1 MIIRGGVLAA
11 ALCLFACATTK
22 DSVGGGD
29 SRLDDSTQPEKPV
42 AGGGGKVVECG
53 PDGKGDVVLLDAR
66 TAGPLTCTAVT
77 VTAEPMN
84 CETNCSSDKV
94 FEGRTNKRGQIATTG
109 AFSNARLVAVADG
122 YSPSY
127 LRGATLSGGKIL
139 ELEMAPTEG
148 FWLKVL
154 DADGNYLQDLPVTFK
169 QGSEVI
175 ASLRTN
181 ELANVFFSQ
190 RNPFSGDPVS
200 VEATGFQNHTIAG
213 LAELGDDG
221 HTLVLKK

>member
-1 MIIRGGVLAA
+1 MILATA
-11 ALCLFACATTK
+11 ISLVACATAK

-42 AGGGGKVVECG
+42 IAGGSRVECG
-53 PDGKGDVVLLDAR
+53 PEAKGDLVLLDAR
-66 TAGPLTCTAVT
+66 TAGPLTCTPVT

-84 CETNCSSDKV
+84 CEANCSSDKV
-94 FEGRTNKRGQIATTG
+94 FEGRTNKRGQIVAAG

-127 LRGATLSGGKIL
+127 LRGASLSAGKIL
-139 ELEMAPTEG
+139 ELEMAPAEG
-148 FWLKVL
+148 FWLKVI
-154 DADGNYLQDLPVTFK
+154 DAEGNYLQDVAVTFK
-169 QGSEVI
+169 QGADVI

-181 ELANVFFSQ
+181 ELANVFFPQ

-200 VEATGFQNHTIAG
+200 VEATGYQNLTIAG

-221 HTLVLKK
+221 HTLTLKK